1 MRAKLFKAGLALAFL
16 GLALFPVSGE
26 AQGGGET
33 LTLHLRRTFG
43 FSAGGRIQ
51 GRFTVT
57 AAGPQDLTEVT
68 FTLDGNPI
76 GSVSQAPFSLAFST
90 GDYPLGAHALSASG
104 RTSAGVTLEA
114 QPLQLEFISAE
125 SSASSALKIAG
136 PIVVGALVLILIS
149 AIVPGIGRRNRKFEL
164 GSYGAAGGAVCP
176 RCGMPYSRSVLAPNL
191 VLGKLERCP
200 HCGKWAVVS
209 RASQAQLDAAEARY
223 RQDAQQGEV
232 DPDQHERRYER
243 MIDDSRFED

>member
-1 MRAKLFKAGLALAFL
+1 MRPKLLKAGILFAFL
-16 GLALFPVSGE
+16 GAVLLPVIGE
-26 AQGGGET
+26 AQGGDAA

-43 FSAGGRIQ
+43 YAAGSRIQ

-57 AAGPQDLTEVT
+57 VEGPQDLVQVT

-76 GSVSQAPFSLAFST
+76 STLSQAPFRLAFST
-90 GDYPLGAHALSASG
+90 GDYPLGTHALSASG
-104 RTSAGVTLEA
+104 QTSAGVTLEA

-125 SSASSALKIAG
+125 SSAGAALKIVV

-149 AIVPGIGRRNRKFEL
+149 SVVPALGRRQRKFEL

-191 VLGKLERCP
+191 ILGKLERCP
-200 HCGKWAVVS
+200 HCGKWAIAA
-209 RASQAQLDAAEARY
+209 RASRERLEAAEARY
-223 RQDAQQGEV
+223 RQDAHQGEV

-243 MIDDSRFED
+243 MLDDSRYED